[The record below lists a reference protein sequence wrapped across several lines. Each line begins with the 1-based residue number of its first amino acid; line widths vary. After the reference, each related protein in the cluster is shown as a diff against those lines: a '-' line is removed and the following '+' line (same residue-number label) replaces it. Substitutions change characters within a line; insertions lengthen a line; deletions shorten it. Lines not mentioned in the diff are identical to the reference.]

1 MATNKKKTKKTKD
14 LSSLAFRL
22 DGEVSFVETDK
33 DGKETV
39 LPLDGNVVLQCLMNC
54 LEQGM
59 DLLEEKECTKSGCC
73 CEACE
78 PCEECDK

>member
-1 MATNKKKTKKTKD
+1 MATKKKND

-22 DGEVSFVETDK
+22 DGEVSIVETNK
-33 DGKETV
+33 NGKEIVT
-39 LPLDGNVVLQCLMNC
+39 PLDGDTVLQCLIIC

-59 DLLEEKECTKSGCC
+59 DLLKEKECTKSGCC
-73 CEACE
+73 CDSCG

>member
-1 MATNKKKTKKTKD
+1 MAKKKKSD
-14 LSSLAFRL
+14 LSNLAFRL
-22 DGEVSFVETDK
+22 DGEVSIVETDK

-39 LPLDGNVVLQCLMNC
+39 TPLNGDTVLQCLIIC

-59 DLLEEKECTKSGCC
+59 DLLKEKECTKSGCC
-73 CEACE
+73 CEVCE